1 MLHNKLFCGT
11 LLALSTLVLTANAQD
26 TKTPNKVSKYE
37 TIAFE
42 NIKVGG
48 ELKARLQKNLNRLEE
63 EKYQPDNVF
72 LTEQQSGYW
81 PGDTEGRTILG
92 IIMDARATGRTPRYL
107 DEIINRIPA
116 HLNELGYMG
125 TIHRDSVDEQQLSG
139 NGWFL
144 RGLCEYYLWKKDSK
158 QLPIIKRLAENL
170 FLPGDKYYN
179 YYPISPESRKQNI
192 GEASGSLSQI
202 IGHWRLS
209 TDIGCVFIGM
219 EGLLHALQVT
229 GDEKLRPVADKLI
242 NLYLNVDLTGI
253 KAQTHASLTAM
264 RGLIRYADITKDTK
278 YISEVEKRWEI
289 YKKFGMTEFYGNYN
303 WFCRYDTWTEPCAI
317 VDAFIVAAQLWQ
329 HTGKAEYREDA
340 ELIYYNAICLAQR
353 DNGGFGLEMSPG
365 KTRNTYCVSPNCD
378 EAHWCCTMRG
388 GEGLGRA
395 ADFTAFKNGNELA
408 MPFLRDAIIADTLAG
423 GGYVKLEVK
432 TGYPITSYARIK
444 VVAAPKG
451 KATLSFAKASWA
463 ENYSMSVNGKPAKY
477 EEADG
482 LAKITRHYKNG
493 DEIKITFTQKAI
505 YKDVINKENN
515 ETGAFRVM
523 YGPLVLGGQIG
534 NNANMIYGE
543 PIHHNDYTTFVGKKS
558 GTKLSPLYHLMSP
571 SIRMDA
577 KPAYSRRIIFTR

>member
-1 MLHNKLFCGT
+1 MLHKKLFCGT
-11 LLALSTLVLTANAQD
+11 LLALSTMVLTANAQN
-26 TKTPNKVSKYE
+26 TPTQGRVSKYE

-42 NIKVGG
+42 NIKVSG
-48 ELKARLQKNLNRLEE
+48 ELNARLQKNLTRLEE

-92 IIMDARATGRTPRYL
+92 IVMDARATGRTPRYL
-107 DEIINRIPA
+107 DEIMRRVPS

-139 NGWFL
+139 NGWLL
-144 RGLCEYYLWKKDSK
+144 RGLCEYYLWKNDKS
-158 QLPIIKRLAENL
+158 QLPIIQRLAENL

-179 YYPISPESRKQNI
+179 SYPISPESRRQNV

-229 GDEKLRPVADKLI
+229 GDEKLRPVADKLV

-264 RGLIRYADITKDTK
+264 RGLIRYADITKDAK

-329 HTGKAEYREDA
+329 
-340 ELIYYNAICLAQR
+340 Q
-353 DNGGFGLEMSPG
+353 
-365 KTRNTYCVSPNCD
+365 
-378 EAHWCCTMRG
+378 
-388 GEGLGRA
+388 
-395 ADFTAFKNGNELA
+395 
-408 MPFLRDAIIADTLAG
+408 
-423 GGYVKLEVK
+423 
-432 TGYPITSYARIK
+432 
-444 VVAAPKG
+444 
-451 KATLSFAKASWA
+451 
-463 ENYSMSVNGKPAKY
+463 
-477 EEADG
+477 
-482 LAKITRHYKNG
+482 
-493 DEIKITFTQKAI
+493 
-505 YKDVINKENN
+505 
-515 ETGAFRVM
+515 
-523 YGPLVLGGQIG
+523 
-534 NNANMIYGE
+534 
-543 PIHHNDYTTFVGKKS
+543 
-558 GTKLSPLYHLMSP
+558 
-571 SIRMDA
+571 
-577 KPAYSRRIIFTR
+577 